1 MHRRDIRNLNQI
13 VEKGQ
18 IYEDIKWTLNE
29 NSCDI
34 LPFSGKRPLT
44 QKTYK
49 RLKRNKRL
57 LILTIK
63 WTKYV
68 SNEVQKRNIL
78 TKTDLDNIVYRR
90 TPSEKKAALLDAIM
104 RRSEEDLETLKQIL
118 EKAKQETAA
127 KLLYEGDDSL
137 ILGPSL

>member
-1 MHRRDIRNLNQI
+1 MKIS
-13 VEKGQ
+13 
-18 IYEDIKWTLNE
+18 Y
-29 NSCDI
+29 DI
-34 LPFSGKRPLT
+34 LSFSGKRPLT

-137 ILGPSL
+137 IPDPSLITFQYKKLYYMARYARVK